1 MGKSPFW
8 AQTFVIKMLYNQHCE
23 MKTSGILVIQSMQPF
38 QLAQAM
44 ELFTKTR
51 ELVRTACSWE
61 RDGIADK
68 FCKEICSFIRVVAK
82 MLFMALTINIVYYT
96 IHNKQ
101 N

>member
-1 MGKSPFW
+1 
-8 AQTFVIKMLYNQHCE
+8 
-23 MKTSGILVIQSMQPF
+23 MKTSSILVIQSVQPF
-38 QLAQAM
+38 QLAM

-51 ELVRTACSWE
+51 ELVRTTCSWE